1 MGGPYGDPAQPPESS
16 ESAADRPIRRP
27 SGATAVIA
35 ALLGLAAAV
44 IAGYVPVTVF
54 LGIPSGFSLGD
65 LPLWTLVDLGAYL
78 VAGLVLL
85 LGALGTIF
93 RATAGAVLLILGA
106 LLAIGALL
114 VESTLVSTAGYAA
127 YFQSAFGLHN
137 TPGTARAALC
147 VLAPLVLVL
156 SALPPTFSY
165 LRYRTP
171 VARPYGAHSP
181 GQW

>member
-1 MGGPYGDPAQPPESS
+1 VGGPYGDPAQPPEPSG
-16 ESAADRPIRRP
+16 SAPIRRP

-35 ALLGLAAAV
+35 ALLGLAAAAA
-44 IAGYVPVTVF
+44 AGYVPVTVF

-65 LPLWTLVDLGAYL
+65 LPMWTLVDLGAYL

-93 RATAGAVLLILGA
+93 RATAGAVLLIFGA

-114 VESTLVSTAGYAA
+114 VESTLVSTLGYAA
-127 YFQSAFGLHN
+127 YFQSVFRLHN
-137 TPGTARAALC
+137 AADVGRAALC

-171 VARPYGAHSP
+171 AARPYGAHST

>member
-1 MGGPYGDPAQPPESS
+1 MGGPYGYPAQPPEPSDP
-16 ESAADRPIRRP
+16 ATDGPIRRP

-35 ALLGLAAAV
+35 ALLGLAAAAV
-44 IAGYVPVTVF
+44 AGYIPVTVF
-54 LGIPSGFSLGD
+54 IGIPSGFSLGD
-65 LPLWTLVDLGAYL
+65 LPMWTLVDLGAYL
-78 VAGLVLL
+78 GAGLVLL

-114 VESTLVSTAGYAA
+114 VESSLVSGGGFEA
-127 YFQSAFGLHN
+127 YFRTVFGLHGAA
-137 TPGTARAALC
+137 GTGRAALV